1 MGLISWLLTGLIV
14 GAIARLLVKGPHHLG
29 CIGTSFLGIL
39 GSFVGGTLLGAITGD
54 GFELQA
60 AGFFGALAGAIM
72 LLVLGRILGGR
83 RQPPSRF
90 EDDLD
95 RRY

>member
-1 MGLISWLLTGLIV
+1 MGVISWLVTGLIV
-14 GAIARLLVKGPHHLG
+14 GAIARLLVKGPDNLG

-39 GSFVGGTLLGAITGD
+39 GSFVGGTLLGAAMGD
-54 GFELQA
+54 GFELRA

-72 LLVLGRILGGR
+72 LLVLGRIVGGGR
-83 RQPPSRF
+83 RRPRRF

-95 RRY
+95 QRR